1 MGTCLPGIS
10 LRSLGTLG
18 AGVPGIS
25 FGALGAGVPGISF
38 GALGACLPLLALG
51 TSRAFW
57 ALDGTVIHPEV
68 VHPVPYID
76 RVGRGGT
83 NAVSVSGPRRW
94 HRLL

>member
-10 LRSLGTLG
+10 LRSLGT
-18 AGVPGIS
+18 
-25 FGALGAGVPGISF
+25 LGAGVPGISF